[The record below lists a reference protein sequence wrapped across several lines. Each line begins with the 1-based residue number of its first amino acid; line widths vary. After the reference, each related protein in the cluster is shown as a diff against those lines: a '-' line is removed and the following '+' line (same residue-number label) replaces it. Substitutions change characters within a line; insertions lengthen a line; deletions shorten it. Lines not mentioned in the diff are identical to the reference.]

1 VAVGAA
7 ALEAPGQSIAYHL
20 TSSPVNTH
28 QGSPTTPVNRKTRK
42 RQLFCAGAI
51 KLLVETGESRT
62 PLSIAE
68 TVSSVLAS
76 HFLKTSYASTLESD
90 VAKLL
95 TQLLDQLIA
104 IGQTAQQIRHAFDN
118 NAHHPKVADLLKRV
132 GQGDGHDP

>member
-1 VAVGAA
+1 MIIFNPQ
-7 ALEAPGQSIAYHL
+7 EKENAPI
-20 TSSPVNTH
+20 SSGRVL
-28 QGSPTTPVNRKTRK
+28 G
-42 RQLFCAGAI
+42 
-51 KLLVETGESRT
+51 LVETGESRT

-76 HFLKTSYASTLESD
+76 HFLKTSYTSALESD

-104 IGQTAQQIRHAFDN
+104 LGQTAQQIRHAFDN
-118 NAHHPKVADLLKRV
+118 NGHHPKVADLLKRV